1 MFIALLSFLGSLA
14 SIANTPDH
22 IKCISLNN
30 QQCMTQ
36 PTLINWHLHEYIKG
50 LRYYS
55 FAFNLDRCIESCNI
69 LNYLSNEVFVPKKTK
84 DLIWSV
90 FNMIVGINESNI
102 LTKHISCECK
112 CKFDSRKYNS
122 NQKWNNDKYRCA
134 S

>member
-1 MFIALLSFLGSLA
+1 MALLSFFRSL
-14 SIANTPDH
+14 SSTANTPDH
-22 IKCISLNN
+22 IKCISFNN
-30 QQCMTQ
+30 QYCMTQ
-36 PTLINWHLHEYIKG
+36 PTLINWHSNECIKG
-50 LRYYS
+50 LRYYL
-55 FAFNLDRCIESCNI
+55 FAFNLDRCMESCNI